1 MGLWG
6 MKRKVL
12 ALLSPE
18 PADANAVKDQTP
30 KPMMDFVHQIHFLL
44 LFVQDIR
51 EGQNDRVVYAAEV
64 NFWKNEGCELAKDRR
79 RKAPISDSWK

>member
-12 ALLSPE
+12 ATLLSPG

-30 KPMMDFVHQIHFLL
+30 KLMMDQVHQIHFLL

-64 NFWKNEGCELAKDRR
+64 NFWKNEGQLARTAR
-79 RKAPISDSWK
+79 VNDSQKW

>member
-1 MGLWG
+1 
-6 MKRKVL
+6 MKRRVL

-18 PADANAVKDQTP
+18 PADANAAKDQTP
-30 KPMMDFVHQIHFLL
+30 KLMMDKVQIHFL

-64 NFWKNEGCELAKDRR
+64 NFWKNEGYELAKDRR
-79 RKAPISDSWK
+79 RTAPISDSWK